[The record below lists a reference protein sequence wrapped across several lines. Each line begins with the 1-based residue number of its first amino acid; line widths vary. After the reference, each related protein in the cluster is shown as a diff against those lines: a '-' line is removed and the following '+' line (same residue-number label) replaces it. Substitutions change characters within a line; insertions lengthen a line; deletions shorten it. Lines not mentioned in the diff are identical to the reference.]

1 MFVRSIIPWWSC
13 QVYNCKYLSC
23 NIFTRHGKKY
33 LKTGTKLCS
42 CTAPTRQT
50 APGGWRILW
59 ASVIYPLTHTTL
71 YIIHLQHPLPGY
83 LSLYDLGLIWHLPV
97 DLSPDAPRRPCP
109 FPSWWPYVTP
119 TGCRVIWLKRWPP
132 LLDACCSSVL
142 WCLLES
148 CERPVTWLVTTPSW
162 KEAGECQQSKYPA
175 LLIRE
180 GSSHCILEPLEEA
193 LPSLTTQQD
202 QL

>member
-1 MFVRSIIPWWSC
+1 MEKSIWK
-13 QVYNCKYLSC
+13 QVLSYA
-23 NIFTRHGKKY
+23 HV
-33 LKTGTKLCS
+33 LPPLD
-42 CTAPTRQT
+42 RQLQ
-50 APGGWRILW
+50 GGGVF
-59 ASVIYPLTHTTL
+59 SGPQSGLTLTTL
-71 YIIHLQHPLPGY
+71 CHYTSPASTAWLLKSVWPG
-83 LSLYDLGLIWHLPV
+83 SDMHLPV
-97 DLSPDAPRRPCP
+97 DLSPDAPRRRCP

-148 CERPVTWLVTTPSW
+148 CERPVTWLVTTPPW